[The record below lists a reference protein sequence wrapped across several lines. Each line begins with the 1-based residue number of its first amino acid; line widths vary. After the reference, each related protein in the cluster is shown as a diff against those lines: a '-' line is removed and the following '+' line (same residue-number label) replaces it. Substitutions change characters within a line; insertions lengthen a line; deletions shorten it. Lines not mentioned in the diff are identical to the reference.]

1 MAGCHCEDPDGQAL
15 RWTPPPAGVPV
26 TFVAGG
32 DGRVFEA
39 WQSVDA
45 AATLEEAGYEIAV
58 VVLPGGTHHSALLLR
73 DSQDSWV
80 PLPRSPLRPRQE
92 AGGQRDP
99 RRARGVARLSAPPIT
114 ADPAGGA
121 HAIISTMEHVP
132 DLDRLIS
139 VVAESTISRTVLRA
153 AGARV
158 VLFGFDA
165 GQELSEHTAAV
176 PILLQVLDGRLRVGA
191 AGEHVE
197 LLPGGLV
204 HIDERVPHTVLALEP
219 SRMVL
224 VMLDPRATGR
234 AVPSG

>member
-1 MAGCHCEDPDGQAL
+1 
-15 RWTPPPAGVPV
+15 
-26 TFVAGG
+26 
-32 DGRVFEA
+32 
-39 WQSVDA
+39 
-45 AATLEEAGYEIAV
+45 
-58 VVLPGGTHHSALLLR
+58 
-73 DSQDSWV
+73 
-80 PLPRSPLRPRQE
+80 
-92 AGGQRDP
+92 
-99 RRARGVARLSAPPIT
+99 
-114 ADPAGGA
+114 
-121 HAIISTMEHVP
+121 MEHVP

-176 PILLQVLDGRLRVGA
+176 PILLHVLDGRLRVGA